1 MGGSQR
7 NGGAVEG
14 VLSTVES
21 IEVVER
27 SYERRPCAGGPED
40 ERMRDEET
48 RRGGIVVV
56 GTQMDVADETKQKSR
71 SRNIGPS
78 KPFHR

>member
-21 IEVVER
+21 IEVVDR
-27 SYERRPCAGGPED
+27 RYERRPCAGGPED

-48 RRGGIVVV
+48 RRRA
-56 GTQMDVADETKQKSR
+56 GT
-71 SRNIGPS
+71 
-78 KPFHR
+78 